1 MKFQIQ
7 NSNVIIHTV
16 NRVCLKGN
24 SDLSGRFISFTRNLN
39 IEIMAKK
46 SGGIGSKI
54 LFFLLGM
61 LAMLAL
67 DMIFHFNNSVKD
79 KLDDELNKAQKKI
92 EDVIK

>member
-1 MKFQIQ
+1 
-7 NSNVIIHTV
+7 
-16 NRVCLKGN
+16 
-24 SDLSGRFISFTRNLN
+24 
-39 IEIMAKK
+39 MAKK

-79 KLDDELNKAQKKI
+79 KLDDEFNKAQKKI
-92 EDVIK
+92 EEVIK

>member
-7 NSNVIIHTV
+7 NSKVIIHSV
-16 NRVCLKGN
+16 NQVCLQGY
-24 SDLSGRFISFTRNLN
+24 SDLSGRFISFTGKLN
-39 IEIMAKK
+39 IDIMAKK

-79 KLDDELNKAQKKI
+79 KLDDEFNKAQKKI

>member
-1 MKFQIQ
+1 MIYQ
-7 NSNVIIHTV
+7 
-16 NRVCLKGN
+16 VCLKVN
-24 SDLSGRFISFTRNLN
+24 SDLNGRFISFTWKLN
-39 IEIMAKK
+39 IDIMAKK

-79 KLDDELNKAQKKI
+79 KLDDEFNKAQKKI
-92 EDVIK
+92 EEVIK